1 MSVETFNSWSMT
13 ATGVAAAILWQS
25 AVLAAIVAG
34 VCRLLKRASPAVRYW
49 CWQIVALKLLLM
61 PWWILAIP
69 LPAFFT
75 ETPSATATLP
85 ASHALDG
92 AAPHIL
98 PPRTTPPLDQQSG
111 PAPES
116 VTEPSHRFI
125 GISELSWHSWLV
137 LAWLLGATYLA
148 GRIVIQRRRMQR
160 LLDRA
165 SPAADPHLLAMVDDA
180 AAQLRLRRIPIVLLT
195 DQDVSPF
202 VCGMFRPLLVV
213 PRGLTSTLDAVG
225 WRQVLLHELAHIK
238 RRDLWW
244 GWLPEIA
251 RLIYFFH
258 PVAHWVCS
266 RIRLERELACDQLA
280 MALSGT
286 RAADY
291 AFVPGQRPRG
301 LPLVVGAGCHPP
313 YAAPGL
319 PPRRLMV
326 AGTGGRQAAPT
337 GVVPAPEQERES

>member
-13 ATGVAAAILWQS
+13 TTGVAAAILWQS

-34 VCRLLKRASPAVRYW
+34 VCWLLRRSSPTVRYW

-69 LPAFFT
+69 LPVFFP
-75 ETPSATATLP
+75 ETPSAATIP
-85 ASHALDG
+85 ASNAIGG
-92 AAPHIL
+92 AAPDML
-98 PPRTTPPLDQQSG
+98 PSRTTTPLDHQSG
-111 PAPES
+111 PPPGS
-116 VTEPSHRFI
+116 VTEPLHRFVWI
-125 GISELSWHSWLV
+125 RGLSWHSWLV

-148 GRIVIQRRRMQR
+148 GRIVIQRRRMKR

-165 SPAADPHLLAMVDDA
+165 SPAADPRLLAMVDDA
-180 AAQLRLRRIPIVLLT
+180 AAQLGLRRTPSVRLT

-202 VCGMFRPLLVV
+202 VCGMFRAVLVL
-213 PRGLTSTLDAVG
+213 PRNLTSTLDAVG

-238 RRDLWW
+238 RADLWW
-244 GWLPEIA
+244 GWLPGIA

-291 AFVPGQRPRG
+291 AV
-301 LPLVVGAGCHPP
+301 LLVQVVSHASTPP
-313 YAAPGL
+313 AL
-319 PPRRLMV
+319 
-326 AGTGGRQAAPT
+326 QAAAASLLGLDPAMPT
-337 GVVPAPEQERES
+337 QQELCLHQPDA

>member
-1 MSVETFNSWSMT
+1 VIQMSVETFNSWSMST
-13 ATGVAAAILWQS
+13 TGVAVAILWQS
-25 AVLAAIVAG
+25 AVLAAIVGG
-34 VCRLLKRASPAVRYW
+34 VCWLLKRASPAVRYW

-61 PWWILAIP
+61 PWWILAVP

-75 ETPSATATLP
+75 ETPSAAAGMP
-85 ASHALDG
+85 ASNAIDG
-92 AAPHIL
+92 AAPSML
-98 PPRTTPPLDQQSG
+98 PSRTTTPLEQPSG
-111 PAPES
+111 QAPGS
-116 VTEPSHRFI
+116 VTEPSHRFFW
-125 GISELSWHSWLV
+125 ISRLSWHSWLV
-137 LAWLLGATYLA
+137 IAWLLGAAYLA

-165 SPAADPHLLAMVDDA
+165 SPAAEPRLLAMVDGA
-180 AAQLRLRRIPIVLLT
+180 AAQLGLRRTPIVLFT

-202 VCGMFRPLLVV
+202 VCGMFRPVLVL
-213 PRGLTSTLDAVG
+213 PRSLTSTLDAIG

-286 RAADY
+286 RAAEY
-291 AFVPGQRPRG
+291 AVVLVQVVSHASTPPALQTAAASLLG
-301 LPLVVGAGCHPP
+301 LDAAMPTQQECH
-313 YAAPGL
+313 
-319 PPRRLMV
+319 
-326 AGTGGRQAAPT
+326 Q
-337 GVVPAPEQERES
+337 